1 MQPQRR
7 RVLFLIPTLAG
18 GGAERVIITLL
29 NHLDRAK
36 FDLSLSVLD
45 TRGAVYLDQLP
56 GDVTLF
62 DLQVC
67 RVRYALPKIVRVIQ
81 QANPHVVFSTLGHLN
96 LALSIARPLL
106 PRKPVYVARETTV
119 VSELLRTGKLP
130 DVWSFAYRNFYA
142 RFDRIVC
149 QSLYMRDDLV
159 ANFRVPLSKTTL
171 INNPLDIEKIKQL
184 SLRPLEPGSGICT
197 DGKHFLHLTAA
208 GRLAPEKGFD
218 LLIEAVALS
227 GLKHLRVT
235 VLGEGPL
242 RGALEELAR
251 TRSVAD
257 QFRFAG
263 FQKNPYP
270 FMARAD
276 AFVLCSRYEGFPNV
290 VLEALACGT
299 HVIATPA
306 PGGIGEIAKS
316 VQGVQLASAN
326 SAEALSNEL
335 LKFAKNKPALGPG
348 GLEKFRVGN
357 IVREYER
364 VLIDKE
370 PRAYRSGA

>member
-7 RVLFLIPTLAG
+7 RIFFLLPTLAG
-18 GGAERVIITLL
+18 GGAERVIVTLL
-29 NHLDRAK
+29 NHLDRTK
-36 FDLSLSVLD
+36 FDLSLAVLD
-45 TRGAVYLDQLP
+45 TRGAAYLNELP
-56 GDVTLF
+56 DDVTLLN
-62 DLQVC
+62 LQAC
-67 RVRYALPKIVRVIQ
+67 RVRYALPKIIRVIR
-81 QANPHVVFSTLGHLN
+81 QADPHVVFSTLGHLN
-96 LALSIARPLL
+96 LALAIARPFL
-106 PRKPVYVARETTV
+106 PRNPVYVARETTV

-130 DVWSFAYRNFYA
+130 DAWTFAYRNFYA

-149 QSLYMRDDLV
+149 QSLDMRNDLV
-159 ANFRVPLSKTTL
+159 ANFRVPESTITV
-171 INNPLDIEKIKQL
+171 INNPLDMEKIRRL
-184 SLRPLEPGSGICT
+184 ASCPVEPGFGICT
-197 DGKHFLHLTAA
+197 DGKRQLQLTVA
-208 GRLAPEKGFD
+208 GRLAPQKGFD

-251 TRSVAD
+251 ARSVAD
-257 QFRFAG
+257 QFHFVG

-316 VQGVQLASAN
+316 VQGVQLASAI
-326 SAEALSNEL
+326 SAQALSSEL
-335 LKFAKNKPALGPG
+335 LKFAQNQPARGQA
-348 GLEKFRVGN
+348 GLERYRVGN

-364 VLIDKE
+364 VLVDEK
-370 PRAYRSGA
+370 PRAYCRGA